1 MIKSIA
7 TLAVVAAVV
16 AGCGSSSSSSS
27 SSAASSAASSSS
39 AAPSSSSETATST
52 SSAAPTSTAASG
64 GAGLSNNPTVQAAVA
79 ACKQRIAGAPN
90 LSSDAKTKLTNLCDQ
105 AASGNEAAV
114 LKAAAQVC
122 QEIVKQ
128 SIPQAAQQQAL
139 ASCPKG

>member
-27 SSAASSAASSSS
+27 SPAASSAASSSS